1 MSVAVS
7 KLERRILS
15 INLLGKVA
23 LITFFVFL
31 TALSSKVRIY
41 LPFSPVPVTLQTFS
55 VILSGIILKEVGAV
69 SQIVYMVLGLLGL
82 NLFAKGGG
90 LSYVTSS
97 TFGYVVGFVFASF
110 VAGYF
115 TRKYS
120 STKLILLGVVLANA
134 IIYLFGLVGLYA
146 YFLRVN
152 GVANIIHLLQI
163 GVFPF
168 VPFDIV
174 KIIFAFGFAK
184 FLKKI

>member
-90 LSYVTSS
+90 
-97 TFGYVVGFVFASF
+97 
-110 VAGYF
+110 
-115 TRKYS
+115 
-120 STKLILLGVVLANA
+120 
-134 IIYLFGLVGLYA
+134 
-146 YFLRVN
+146 
-152 GVANIIHLLQI
+152 
-163 GVFPF
+163 
-168 VPFDIV
+168 
-174 KIIFAFGFAK
+174 
-184 FLKKI
+184 